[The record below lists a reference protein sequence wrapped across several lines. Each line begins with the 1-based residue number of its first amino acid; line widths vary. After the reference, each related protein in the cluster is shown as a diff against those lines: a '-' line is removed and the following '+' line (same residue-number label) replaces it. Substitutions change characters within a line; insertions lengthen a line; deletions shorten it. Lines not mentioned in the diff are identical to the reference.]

1 MVKFRETPAVRID
14 PQTGWAWCGDRRLD
28 LAPKAFAVL
37 RHLVDRPLHLV
48 TKDDLF
54 TAGWS
59 DTVVSEA
66 TLTSCIRD
74 LRKALGDSSRAPRY
88 IETVH
93 RRGFRFVGPVATAA
107 PAKPTV
113 GARTPSPLEAPTL
126 VGRDDDLAALR
137 AHYATASAGRRR
149 IVFVTGEAGIG
160 KTSLV
165 EAFLAELATYAVRIG
180 RGQCL
185 EHHGASEPY
194 LPILE
199 AFGRMGREPRGMN
212 REPERDDLVRVLT
225 RYAPTW
231 LAQLPALLGDDDLA
245 TVQRRTQG
253 TTRERMLRE
262 LAEAFDALGAETPFV
277 LLLEDL
283 HWSDVETIDL
293 LAMLARRRDPAR
305 LLILATYRAGE
316 VAADAHPLKFF
327 AEDLRVHG
335 AGDEVALAFLDAA
348 AVGEYLDRRYPGAAF
363 PPELAPALH
372 ANTGGNPLFLVNV
385 VDELAAQGHIGV
397 ADGRTTL
404 TVPVQRIAS
413 EVPHSLRQMVER
425 QIDRLSV
432 REQTVL
438 AVASVAGAEFSAAI
452 TTADGVEAGDG
463 ERCCE
468 DLARRGRF
476 LRAAGVAEW
485 PDGTVAGRYAFIH
498 ALYRSVL
505 SARIPAGH
513 RVGLHLRVGDRLER
527 AHGTR
532 AHEIAGELARH
543 FEAGRDFERAAH
555 YRRLAAEAALRQHG
569 YREAVHHGNHALELL
584 AALPESPARARDE
597 LLVQNLLGAAS
608 IATSGWAAPEVARAY
623 RRARELSATTG
634 VTPELFPVLLGLC
647 AFYLMRGELD
657 VADEWS
663 GQLLTLAETT
673 DDAAALLGAH
683 NTAGM
688 VAMYRGDYAGAVRHV
703 ERSKAIYDPKRHAP
717 NRHDG
722 FTIDHDP
729 GVSCAA
735 HEALALLVLGHIGR
749 ATVRM
754 RECLAGADGLDHPL
768 SVAMAYNFAAIFYQ
782 LLRDAA
788 VVRKL
793 EDVRLAYSQR
803 HDFDLFLM
811 LGEIYR
817 GWLLAEDGRGDEGAE
832 LILHGLAVYQA
843 VGAELGRPTFLGIF
857 ADVCNR
863 LGRRDEARTAITAA
877 FELGE
882 RTGLRYWDAE
892 LHRLRGTIALADAN
906 GGDDNGPG
914 AAERC
919 FREALAIAERQ
930 QARLL
935 ALRAATDLARLW
947 RDQGRRREART
958 LLAESLAALPDGQ
971 DVADVRDA
979 RALLTEVG
987 ARRST
992 AKPAVD

>member
-1 MVKFRETPAVRID
+1 MVKPRETPAVRID
-14 PQTGWAWCGDRRLD
+14 PQTGWAWCGERRLD
-28 LAPKAFAVL
+28 LTPKAFAVL

-66 TLTSCIRD
+66 TLTSTIRD
-74 LRKALGDSSRAPRY
+74 LRKALGDSSRSPRY

-93 RRGFRFVGPVATAA
+93 RRGFRFVGPVATPAALPAEPSASDGQAPTPPEA
-107 PAKPTV
+107 PA
-113 GARTPSPLEAPTL
+113 L

-137 AHYATASAGRRR
+137 AHYATARSGRRR

-160 KTSLV
+160 KTALV
-165 EAFLAELATYAVRIG
+165 ETFLAELGHDPHVRIG

-199 AFGRMGREPRGMN
+199 ALGRMGREPG
-212 REPERDDLVRVLT
+212 RDQLVRVLT
-225 RYAPTW
+225 RDAPTW
-231 LAQLPALLGDDDLA
+231 LAQLPALLGDDELA
-245 TVQRRTQG
+245 AVQRRTQG

-283 HWSDVETIDL
+283 HWSDVETIDV
-293 LAMLARRRDPAR
+293 LAMLARRRDPTR
-305 LLILATYRAGE
+305 LMILATYRAGE
-316 VAADAHPLKFF
+316 VAADAHPLKFV

-348 AVGEYLDRRYPGAAF
+348 AVGEYLDRRYPGAEF
-363 PPELAPALH
+363 PPELAPVLH
-372 ANTGGNPLFLVNV
+372 ANTSGNPLFLVNV
-385 VDELAAQGHIGV
+385 VDELAAQGHLAS
-397 ADGRTTL
+397 ADGRMTL
-404 TVPVQRIAS
+404 TVPVERVAA
-413 EVPHSLRQMVER
+413 EVPRSLRQMVER

-438 AVASVAGAEFSAAI
+438 AVASIAGAEFSAAI
-452 TTADGVEAGDG
+452 ATADGVEPADG

-468 DLARRGRF
+468 ELARRGRF

-498 ALYRSVL
+498 ALYRGVL

-527 AHGTR
+527 AHG
-532 AHEIAGELARH
+532 AGAGDIAGELALH

-569 YREAVHHGNHALELL
+569 YREAVHHGKHALELL
-584 AALPESPARARDE
+584 AALPESLGRARDE
-597 LLVQNLLGAAS
+597 LLLQNLLGAAS
-608 IATSGWAAPEVARAY
+608 IATSGWAAPEVAQAY
-623 RRARELSATTG
+623 QRARELSATIG

-673 DDAAALLGAH
+673 HDAAALLGAH

-688 VAMYRGDYAGAVRHV
+688 VAMYRGDYAGAVRHL
-703 ERSKAIYDPKRHAP
+703 ERSKAIYDPERHAP
-717 NRHDG
+717 NRQDG

-735 HEALALLVLGHIGR
+735 HEALALLVMGRIDR
-749 ATVRM
+749 ATTRM

-782 LLRDAA
+782 LLRDPA
-788 VVRKL
+788 VVQEL
-793 EDVRLAYSQR
+793 EDVRLEYSQR
-803 HDFDLFLM
+803 HDFDLFLIM
-811 LGEIYR
+811 GEIYR
-817 GWLLAEDGRGDEGAE
+817 GWLLAEGGRGGEGME
-832 LILHGLAVYQA
+832 LIQHGLAVYQM

-857 ADVCNR
+857 ADVCLR
-863 LGRRDEARTAITAA
+863 LGRRDDARTAIAAA

-892 LHRLRGTIALADAN
+892 LHRLRGTIALADAT
-906 GGDDNGPG
+906 GGADGG
-914 AAERC
+914 AGEAERC
-919 FREALAIAERQ
+919 FREALAIAARQ
-930 QARLL
+930 EARFL

-947 RDQGRRREART
+947 RDQGKRGEAKT
-958 LLAESLAALPDGQ
+958 LLSEHLAALTEGHEA
-971 DVADVRDA
+971 ADVHDA
-979 RALLTEVG
+979 RALLAEVG